1 MLGISTNSD
10 SMIPPVA
17 LVSGKT
23 LAMYGANLC
32 SLLEASIT
40 SFMVKHEVFLSPK
53 FGFIQQT
60 S

>member
-1 MLGISTNSD
+1 
-10 SMIPPVA
+10 MIPLVD

-32 SLLEASIT
+32 RRLEASIT
-40 SFMVKHEVFLSPK
+40 SFMVKYEIFFPK